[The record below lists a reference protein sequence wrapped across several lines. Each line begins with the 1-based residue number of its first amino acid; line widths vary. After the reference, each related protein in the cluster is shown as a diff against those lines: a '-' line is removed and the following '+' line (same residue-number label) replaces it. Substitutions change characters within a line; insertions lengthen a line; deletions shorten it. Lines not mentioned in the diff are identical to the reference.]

1 MEKVQ
6 LENLI
11 RGFLNA
17 EGKLTSYPTK
27 RKKKN
32 AALLWLSFCFEEGKI
47 YTEKEVN
54 EILNNACAFK
64 DPALLRRELYNL
76 RFLERTRDCSEYH
89 KSSPL
94 PTDEELGIL

>member
-11 RGFLNA
+11 RGFLDEEN
-17 EGKLTSYPTK
+17 KLTGYPSK

-32 AALLWLSFCFEEGKI
+32 AALLWLSFFFEEGRT

-54 EILNNACAFK
+54 EILNNASTFK

-94 PTDEELGIL
+94 PTAEELGLL

>member
-1 MEKVQ
+1 MEKLQ

-11 RGFLNA
+11 RGFLTA
-17 EGKLTSYPTK
+17 DGKLISYPSK

-32 AALLWLSFCFEEGKI
+32 AALLWLSYFFEEGKT

-54 EILNNACAFK
+54 EILNSACTFK

-76 RFLERTRDCSEYH
+76 RFLERTKDCSEYH